1 MHKANVLV
9 AIADGCEELEA
20 VTIIDVLRRA
30 GISVRVSSIMD
41 RQVTCALNTKIVAD
55 SDFMDE
61 VLEDYDAIVLPGG
74 TKGAENFAE
83 YSLLID
89 ELKNFLREGKLIA
102 AICATPA
109 LVFAPNGCLDNKK
122 ATCYPALK
130 SHIAH
135 YVDQPVVTDDN
146 VITGQGPGSALQF
159 ALTIAEKLAGSGQ
172 VREVKAGMLVK

>member
-1 MHKANVLV
+1 MNKANVLV
-9 AIADGCEELEA
+9 AIADGCEELET

-30 GISVRVSSIMD
+30 SLSVRVSSIMD
-41 RQVTCALNTKIVAD
+41 RQITCALNTKIVAD

-89 ELKNFLREGKLIA
+89 ELKNFLKEGKLIA
-102 AICATPA
+102 AICASPA
-109 LVFAPNGCLDNKK
+109 LVFAPNGFLSDKK

-135 YVDQPVVTDDN
+135 YVDQPVVVDGN
-146 VITGQGPGSALQF
+146 VITGQGPASALPF
-159 ALTIAEKLAGSGQ
+159 ALALVEKLAGLAQ
-172 VREVKAGMLVK
+172 VKEVKTGMLVK